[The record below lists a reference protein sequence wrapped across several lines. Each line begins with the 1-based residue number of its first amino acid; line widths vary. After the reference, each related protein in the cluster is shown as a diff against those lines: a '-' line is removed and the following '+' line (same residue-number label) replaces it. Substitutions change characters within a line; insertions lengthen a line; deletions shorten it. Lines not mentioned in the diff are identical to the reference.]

1 MTEES
6 DRLLRF
12 GVRTL
17 PVSGQ
22 TKRSAMLVGG
32 ATFSY
37 GSTNDGSS
45 DPCRDSPGK
54 ISVLV
59 QGNSITGLC
68 FCLYLQKTQYT
79 FTRNLF

>member
-68 FCLYLQKTQYT
+68 FCLYIQKTQYT
-79 FTRNLF
+79 FTPKLF

>member
-45 DPCRDSPGK
+45 DTCRDSPGK
-54 ISVLV
+54 YQCWYKVTVL
-59 QGNSITGLC
+59 QDFAFACT
-68 FCLYLQKTQYT
+68 
-79 FTRNLF
+79 